1 MYNIRLPFE
10 KVEFNTYQEYQDFF
24 KQEDEYR
31 QITVNLFE
39 KYECISSTI
48 GTVIKSKGVKKEY
61 SHLFI
66 TVNPPPTLSLN
77 DFLNQISKTMTK
89 NWIDSYLYVIE
100 QRGENETDIGKGVH
114 THILLKLTKHK
125 KQSEI
130 TREIKN
136 TWKKVLD
143 VDNYHILNIK
153 YIDDLE
159 QKRKQNYILGTKTES
174 VKHLK
179 QAYDIIYRK
188 NNKLQKYYNLHYNIE
203 DVYLNG

>member
-10 KVEFNTYQEYQDFF
+10 KVEFKTYQEYQDFF

-31 QITVNLFE
+31 QITLNLFE

-48 GTVIKSKGVKKEY
+48 GTIIKSKGVKKEY

-77 DFLNQISKTMTK
+77 DFLNQIDKTMTK
-89 NWIDSYLYVIE
+89 NWIDSYVYVIE
-100 QRGENETDIGKGVH
+100 QRGENENDIGKGVH

-179 QAYDIIYRK
+179 QAYDIIFRK